1 MAVSKFMGNESRLN
15 DMRLTCPNCKAQY
28 EVEATVIPDGG
39 RDVQCSSCGITWLQ
53 MPQTPGPAT
62 STDLDDDLLT
72 DPDPDD
78 SRAIEDHPEPE
89 PATPE
94 LSAIATASAA
104 MRRRTLDD
112 AVASVLRE
120 EAERE
125 TSARQAEGSLLETQ
139 QDLGLTEA
147 SPAIPA
153 PPPQT
158 EDHADAAM
166 ISRQARRELL
176 PDIEAIN
183 STLRATSERDGD
195 AAAMDAPE
203 TLRQRRS
210 GFRKG
215 FLSSVAV
222 MALLMLPYLLAE
234 EISARVPALSPVL
247 GGYASAVDTLRTWLD
262 HQMVST
268 TDALRGDQAAGS

>member
-1 MAVSKFMGNESRLN
+1 
-15 DMRLTCPNCKAQY
+15 MRLTCPNCKAQY
-28 EVEATVIPDGG
+28 EVDAAVIPDAG

-53 MPQTPGPAT
+53 LPESAAPA
-62 STDLDDDLLT
+62 SATDLDDDLLT
-72 DPDPDD
+72 DAD
-78 SRAIEDHPEPE
+78 SDRDEPGADADEPE

-94 LSAIATASAA
+94 MSAIATASAA

-125 TSARQAEGSLLETQ
+125 TTARQAEGSLLETQ
-139 QDLGLTEA
+139 QDLGLTEGA
-147 SPAIPA
+147 PARPLPGTGLA
-153 PPPQT
+153 EPGTTADQ
-158 EDHADAAM
+158 ADAAM

-203 TLRQRRS
+203 TLRQRRT

-215 FLSSVAV
+215 FLTATAT
-222 MALLMLPYLLAE
+222 MTILLLPYILSSQ
-234 EISARVPALSPVL
+234 ISARLPALAPALDEYSL
-247 GGYASAVDTLRTWLD
+247 AIDALRDWLD
-262 HQMVST
+262 RQMIST
-268 TDALRGDQAAGS
+268 TDAMRGSDSSSDS

>member
-1 MAVSKFMGNESRLN
+1 
-15 DMRLTCPNCKAQY
+15 MRLTCPNCKAQY
-28 EVEATVIPDGG
+28 EVDAAVIPAAG

-53 MPQTPGPAT
+53 LPESADPAT
-62 STDLDDDLLT
+62 DTDFDDDLLT
-72 DPDPDD
+72 DADPDRD
-78 SRAIEDHPEPE
+78 EARDMADDPESAPE

-94 LSAIATASAA
+94 ASAIATASAA
-104 MRRRTLDD
+104 MRRRSLDE

-139 QDLGLTEA
+139 QDLGLSETA
-147 SPAIPA
+147 STRPLHGTGGAA
-153 PPPQT
+153 ADT
-158 EDHADAAM
+158 TADHADAAM

-203 TLRQRRS
+203 TLRQRRT

-215 FLSSVAV
+215 FLTAIAT
-222 MALLMLPYLLAE
+222 MTILLLPYLLSSQ
-234 EISARVPALSPVL
+234 ISAKIPALAPALHDYSL
-247 GGYASAVDTLRTWLD
+247 TIDALRGWLD
-262 HQMVST
+262 RQMIST
-268 TDALRGDQAAGS
+268 TDAMRGGDAAGDS

>member
-1 MAVSKFMGNESRLN
+1 MAVSKFVGNESRLN

-28 EVEATVIPDGG
+28 EVDAAVIPAAG

-53 MPQTPGPAT
+53 LPESAGPAPDP
-62 STDLDDDLLT
+62 DLDDDLMA
-72 DPDPDD
+72 DD
-78 SRAIEDHPEPE
+78 PE

-94 LSAIATASAA
+94 VSAIATASAA
-104 MRRRTLDD
+104 MRRRSLDE

-139 QDLGLTEA
+139 QDLGLSETASTRPLHGTPEA
-147 SPAIPA
+147 A
-153 PPPQT
+153 PHT
-158 EDHADAAM
+158 AADHADAAM

-203 TLRQRRS
+203 TLRQRRT

-215 FLSSVAV
+215 FLTAIAT
-222 MALLMLPYLLAE
+222 MTILLLPYLLSSQ
-234 EISARVPALSPVL
+234 ISAKIPALAPALHDYSL
-247 GGYASAVDTLRTWLD
+247 TIDALRGWLD
-262 HQMVST
+262 RQMIST
-268 TDALRGDQAAGS
+268 TDAMRGGDAASDS

>member
-1 MAVSKFMGNESRLN
+1 
-15 DMRLTCPNCKAQY
+15 MRLTCPNCKAQY
-28 EVEATVIPDGG
+28 EVDAAVIPDAG

-53 MPQTPGPAT
+53 MPEGAGAA
-62 STDLDDDLLT
+62 SDADLDDDLMT
-72 DPDPDD
+72 DADPDRDEPHSKADD
-78 SRAIEDHPEPE
+78 HEPE

-94 LSAIATASAA
+94 VSAIATASAA

-125 TSARQAEGSLLETQ
+125 TSARQSEGSLLETQ
-139 QDLGLTEA
+139 QDLGLTEGA
-147 SPAIPA
+147 SPRPQPGTSDAA
-153 PPPQT
+153 PDT
-158 EDHADAAM
+158 TADHANAAM

-203 TLRQRRS
+203 TLRQRRT

-215 FLSSVAV
+215 FLTAIAT
-222 MALLMLPYLLAE
+222 MTILLLPYLLSTQ
-234 EISARVPALSPVL
+234 ISARVPSLAPILTEYSSAIDALR
-247 GGYASAVDTLRTWLD
+247 GWLD
-262 HQMVST
+262 RQMIST
-268 TDALRGDQAAGS
+268 TDAMRGSDSASDS

>member
-1 MAVSKFMGNESRLN
+1 
-15 DMRLTCPNCKAQY
+15 MRLTCPNCKAQY
-28 EVEATVIPDGG
+28 EVDAAVIPVAG

-53 MPQTPGPAT
+53 LPESAGAALD
-62 STDLDDDLLT
+62 TDIDDDLMADA
-72 DPDPDD
+72 DPDRDETRDMADD
-78 SRAIEDHPEPE
+78 PE

-94 LSAIATASAA
+94 VSAIATASAA
-104 MRRRTLDD
+104 MRRRSLDD

-139 QDLGLTEA
+139 QDLGLSEGA
-147 SPAIPA
+147 AARPLADPGHAA
-153 PPPQT
+153 PDT
-158 EDHADAAM
+158 SADHADSAM

-203 TLRQRRS
+203 TLRQRRT

-215 FLSSVAV
+215 FLTAIAA
-222 MALLMLPYLLAE
+222 MTILLLPYILSSQ
-234 EISARVPALSPVL
+234 ISAKIPALAPALHDYSL
-247 GGYASAVDTLRTWLD
+247 TIDALRGWLD
-262 HQMVST
+262 RQMIST
-268 TDALRGDQAAGS
+268 TDAMRGSDSASDS